1 MPLFRTTFDVKGKCD
16 GLAIVLFLLIG
27 WMTTGRVSGEPAVQG
42 QTVDSRTFIELKRGI
57 TLAKLESTF
66 QNKPTHEFTVLRNGE
81 TIRCVR
87 YDLITPAT
95 YQSYYFVFTNDSL
108 TLICLPPPLEY
119 GTRVENDNRVGFVIV
134 QPEKIVETVIHS
146 EDLNG
151 EALAKSVAQVMSLK
165 RTNKWDMK
173 MIPVVIIF
181 APLAIAAAPYTLV
194 ENNQWNRKFN
204 AQREKFDPFKVRLG
218 MTVEEVEAMFGTP
231 FTIGKSSDNL
241 DVRYY
246 GSPRFGEYKEPWVSV
261 VFDQGKAVRVFSD
274 RFFDD
279 EVIRGVLR
287 QKSAK
292 H

>member
-1 MPLFRTTFDVKGKCD
+1 MPLLKNTFDVNGKCA

-119 GTRVENDNRVGFVIV
+119 GTGTVNGIQYDFSIV
-134 QPEKIVETVIHS
+134 RPEKNVETVIHS

-151 EALAKSVAQVMSLK
+151 EALAKSVSQIMSFK
-165 RTNKWDMK
+165 RTNEWDMK
-173 MIPVVIIF
+173 MVPLLLF
-181 APLAIAAAPYTLV
+181 APLAIPAVP
-194 ENNQWNRKFN
+194 EKNQWRREFE
-204 AQREKFDPFKVRLG
+204 AQRTQYNPFKVKLG
-218 MTVEEVEAMFGTP
+218 MTITEVEAMFGNS
-231 FTIGKSSDNL
+231 FTIGTTADHHEI
-241 DVRYY
+241 RYY
-246 GSPRFGEYKEPWVSV
+246 GSPKFAAYSGELWVSV
-261 VFDQGKAVRVFSD
+261 VFDQGKVVRVFGD